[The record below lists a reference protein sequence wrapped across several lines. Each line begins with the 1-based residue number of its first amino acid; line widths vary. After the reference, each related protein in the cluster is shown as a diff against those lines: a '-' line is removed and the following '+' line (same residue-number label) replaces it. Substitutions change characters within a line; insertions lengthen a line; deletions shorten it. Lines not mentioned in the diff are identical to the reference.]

1 MLEKKTISDYVYD
14 KILERIVQLEY
25 APKEKISE
33 TQLSASLDVSRAPIK
48 TALTK
53 LEKEGF
59 VSIKPQ
65 YGTFVSEISL
75 ERAKGICEVREILE
89 VEAVKKAVHNIT
101 EKQLNQL
108 EILFNKLDA
117 MSEFNDEKRQFIYD
131 VDTQLHN
138 AIYLAGQ
145 NIIIEEIILRYKP
158 EIQRIQHANMT
169 WADRKIHTQSEM
181 KKIFNA
187 LKIRDEEQA
196 AKAMKEHI
204 SNIRRTIEK
213 I

>member
-48 TALTK
+48 TALAK

-117 MSEFNDEKRQFIYD
+117 MSEFNDD

>member
-1 MLEKKTISDYVYD
+1 M
-14 KILERIVQLEY
+14 
-25 APKEKISE
+25 
-33 TQLSASLDVSRAPIK
+33 
-48 TALTK
+48 
-53 LEKEGF
+53 
-59 VSIKPQ
+59 
-65 YGTFVSEISL
+65 
-75 ERAKGICEVREILE
+75 
-89 VEAVKKAVHNIT
+89 
-101 EKQLNQL
+101 

>member
-48 TALTK
+48 TALAK

-65 YGTFVSEISL
+65 YGTLVSEISL